1 MIPENLQ
8 KLREQISLDCFKA
21 DPNCLYDATEL
32 NLLIVEM
39 TREHSVTK
47 AMLERAEKLIAR
59 VRRMGLEALYRAIE
73 SINKDTHKDK
83 DHSLKQVLLDLRFL
97 IEITHENLEKNCD
110 LDEIPW

>member
-47 AMLERAEKLIAR
+47 AMLEKGG
-59 VRRMGLEALYRAIE
+59 VF
-73 SINKDTHKDK
+73 D
-83 DHSLKQVLLDLRFL
+83 
-97 IEITHENLEKNCD
+97 NLEQAQKDAEFLGNHELAEFLQQQLLGQD
-110 LDEIPW
+110 I